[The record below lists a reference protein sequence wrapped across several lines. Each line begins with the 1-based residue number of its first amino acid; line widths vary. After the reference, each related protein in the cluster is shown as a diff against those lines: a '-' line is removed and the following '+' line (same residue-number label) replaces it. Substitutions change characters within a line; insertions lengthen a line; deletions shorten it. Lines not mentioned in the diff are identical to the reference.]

1 MNHYYQNHTF
11 FCTHLRTN
19 AKPSCGKQGGEWAK
33 VYLKKRLQA
42 EGLWGKGA
50 SRVSTSGCLGRC
62 EMGPCLVIYPEGV
75 WYTYQT
81 EADLDEI
88 VEQHFKKGEL
98 VDRLIIPFRDGL

>member
-75 WYTYQT
+75 WYQ
-81 EADLDEI
+81 
-88 VEQHFKKGEL
+88 VKNL
-98 VDRLIIPFRDGL
+98 VDAKEIIEKHLVSQEVFSMLF